1 MPQHPQ
7 HDPPT
12 PARHRAGASL
22 LRPVKALR
30 RPAVAATFIVSA
42 LAASAAGYA
51 AVGAQVDQDQ
61 TAAAA
66 DQLTYQQR
74 EAARFAQYQRSG
86 DLARDR
92 AHAAAAKKA
101 ADRAEAQRKA
111 EAKKAAAQKRAA
123 AKKAAAKRA
132 AAKEAAEQRAAEQR
146 AAAEKAKAERAAE
159 RKAALE
165 TERQEEAASRS
176 SERTAPTY
184 SGSARDIARAM
195 LASYGWSDQFGC
207 LDALW
212 SKESGWNHY
221 ASNPSSGAYG
231 IPQALPGSKMAS
243 AGSDWQTNPATQIR
257 WGLGYIRGS
266 YGSPC
271 GAWSH
276 SQATGWY

>member
-1 MPQHPQ
+1 MPQKIQ
-7 HDPPT
+7 RVQRT

-30 RPAVAATFIVSA
+30 RPAVAATFVVSA

-51 AVGAQVDQDQ
+51 AVGAQVDTGQ
-61 TAAAA
+61 TTAAA
-66 DQLTYQQR
+66 DQLTYQQQ
-74 EAARFAQYQRSG
+74 EAARFAEYQRSG
-86 DLARDR
+86 ELDRDR
-92 AHAAAAKKA
+92 AHAAAAKEA
-101 ADRAEAQRKA
+101 ADRAEAERKA
-111 EAKKAAAQKRAA
+111 EAKKAAARKAAAEKRAA

-132 AAKEAAEQRAAEQR
+132 AEKRAAEQRAAEKAR
-146 AAAEKAKAERAAE
+146 AEQAAE

-165 TERQEEAASRS
+165 KQRQEEAASRS
-176 SERTAPTY
+176 SERTAPSY
-184 SGSARDIARAM
+184 SGSPRDIARSM
-195 LASYGWSDQFGC
+195 LAAYGWSDQFSC

-212 SKESGWNHY
+212 ARESGWDHY

-243 AGSDWQTNPATQIR
+243 AGADWQTNPATQIR